1 MQFIRGVFYFYFI
14 TKSINIIIFSNNTDI
29 HVNFIFIKV
38 IFIPSIFHNKYNTNA
53 TIEVNNIV
61 INIDFSIVI
70 SHPICSCI
78 TNYNKKIQIYSES
91 FSNST
96 IKLSISSIGI
106 RVVEHFFNNSQALTA
121 LELEITLLLY
131 IILIILN
138 VLKTSIPL
146 LSE

>member
-1 MQFIRGVFYFYFI
+1 MENIAHSRPKEAVILSKSFLFQVYFI
-14 TKSINIIIFSNNTDI
+14 I
-29 HVNFIFIKV
+29 
-38 IFIPSIFHNKYNTNA
+38 NKYNTNA

-70 SHPICSCI
+70 SHPICNCI
-78 TNYNKKIQIYSES
+78 TNNNKKIQNKSES

-106 RVVEHFFNNSQALTA
+106 RVVEHFFNNLQALTA

-131 IILIILN
+131 SILIILN

>member
-1 MQFIRGVFYFYFI
+1 MENIAHSKPKETVILSKLFLFQVYFI
-14 TKSINIIIFSNNTDI
+14 I
-29 HVNFIFIKV
+29 
-38 IFIPSIFHNKYNTNA
+38 NKYNTNA

-70 SHPICSCI
+70 SHFICNCI

-91 FSNST
+91 FSNSK

-106 RVVEHFFNNSQALTA
+106 RVEEHFFNNSQALTA
-121 LELEITLLLY
+121 LKLEITLLLY